1 MAKTA
6 LLSSP
11 IRVIVPPRGEVK
23 DPRDG
28 FNPSH
33 GRVDQPVIFH
43 ERECIDRLKDNNLGP
58 GQVKFQA
65 SSGDEQQRAFMWDI
79 NGLSR
84 VHHCEIELSPEVPTT
99 SGTWCTL
106 SPSATNVLVAGGGW
120 RNTGIHEGGLQ
131 RFIDIFDFR
140 R

>member
-28 FNPSH
+28 LSPSH

-43 ERECIDRLKDNNLGP
+43 ERECIDRVNDNDLGP
-58 GQVKFQA
+58 GQVKFQS
-65 SSGDEQQRAFMWDI
+65 SSGDEQ
-79 NGLSR
+79 
-84 VHHCEIELSPEVPTT
+84 
-99 SGTWCTL
+99 
-106 SPSATNVLVAGGGW
+106 
-120 RNTGIHEGGLQ
+120 
-131 RFIDIFDFR
+131 
-140 R
+140 